1 MKTYEQRTQEV
12 RGKIRSRRARRRNG
26 FLAAGLCVCLLAAV
40 LFVPYDASGPDV
52 SAYQDSLYYSTIQKL
67 SEYFYEEPAYRNNY
81 EALAGMLKNAML
93 NMQGALSGGV
103 GGDEYTGSIDFMPE
117 DGEPSYREITDNQVD
132 GVIEGG
138 RIKRSDQYLYY
149 LYGSE
154 LRIYTIG
161 GEASAQVGAYDL
173 AGTDADSYYYWY
185 DAEMYLSQDCKTITV
200 IMPMLLAQDGVK
212 QAMILVQNLDVS
224 DPGSIVPAEPIYI
237 TGEYLSSRMVGG
249 KLMVVSQYWID
260 SDWVA
265 EDAHTFVPS
274 AGTLDDMQCIDAD
287 SILVPDSLT
296 SSRYTVV
303 TMFDGETLALED
315 SAALLCYSTEL
326 YVSAQHIYATRTYS
340 ESAEEDGTVISR
352 SMTEIAC
359 LDYSG
364 DTLEYI
370 GAFSLE
376 GTVNNQYSMDEQDGV
391 LRVVTQTMEQTASV
405 SGSGSV
411 MTQDIAAIVTNAN
424 LTCVRV
430 GDWTV
435 LAQVV
440 AFAPEGETVE
450 SVRFDGDYA
459 YVCTAQVV
467 YLTDPVYF
475 FDLSDLDNI
484 TWKDTGTIDG
494 FSSSLVDF
502 GNGDLLGIGYSDSWG
517 LKVEVYRETEEG
529 VGSIAAFELE
539 TSFCTEYKSYLID
552 REDQIVG
559 IPTWDGYLLLQFDGY
574 ALHKLALVPMAGD
587 AEQMRGVVIDGYL
600 YVLGSEFQVVSLAG

>member
-12 RGKIRSRRARRRNG
+12 RSRIRSRRVRRRNG
-26 FLAAGLCVCLLAAV
+26 LIAAGLCVCLLAVV
-40 LFVPYDASGPDV
+40 LFVPYGSSKPDV

-67 SEYFYEEPAYRNNY
+67 SEYFYEEPAYSNNY
-81 EALAGMLKNAML
+81 EALAGTLKNAML
-93 NMQGALSGGV
+93 NMQDALSGGM
-103 GGDEYTGSIDFMPE
+103 GDDDYNDAIATAES
-117 DGEPSYREITDNQVD
+117 GESSYQEVTDNQVD
-132 GVIEGG
+132 GVIEGD

-173 AGTDADSYYYWY
+173 AGADEGSYYYWY
-185 DAEMYLSQDCKTITV
+185 EAEMYLSQDCKTVTV
-200 IMPMLLAQDGVK
+200 IVPMLLAQDGVK
-212 QAMILVQNLDVS
+212 QAMILVQNLDIS
-224 DPGSIVPAEPIYI
+224 DPGSVAPAEPIYI

-249 KLMVVSQYWID
+249 KLMVISQYRVG
-260 SDWVA
+260 SDWAA
-265 EDAHTFVPS
+265 EDAHSFVPS
-274 AGTLDDMQCIDAD
+274 VGTLDDMQCIDAD
-287 SILVPDSLT
+287 NILAPDSLT

-340 ESAEEDGTVISR
+340 ESAEEDGSVISR

-364 DTLEYI
+364 DTLEYV

-391 LRVVTQTMEQTASV
+391 LRVVTQTTEQTASV

-411 MTQDIAAIVTNAN
+411 MTQDITAIVTNAN

-459 YVCTAQVV
+459 YVCTAQVDS
-467 YLTDPVYF
+467 LTDPVYF

-494 FSSSLVDF
+494 YSSSLVDF
-502 GNGDLLGIGYSDSWG
+502 GSGNLLGIGYNDSLW

-529 VGSIAAFELE
+529 VESIAAFELE
-539 TSFCTEYKSYLID
+539 TSFCTEYKSYFLD

-559 IPTWDGYLLLQFDGY
+559 IPTSDGYLLLQFDGY
-574 ALHKLALVPMAGD
+574 ALHKLALVPALGD
-587 AEQMRGVVIDGYL
+587 VDQMRGVVIDGYL
-600 YVLGSEFQVVSLAG
+600 YVLASEFQVVSLAG